1 MGVIDIVD
9 FYVKCSDVYGMYILP
24 VGTVTVASVAV
35 GEVRGTMVVGSVTFG
50 EVISDVVGVTS
61 PGNVTLKLN
70 LDQNFLFYLHILL
83 CIKHQS

>member
-1 MGVIDIVD
+1 
-9 FYVKCSDVYGMYILP
+9 MYILP

-35 GEVRGTMVVGSVTFG
+35 GEVISIGTMVVGSVTFG

-61 PGNVTLKLN
+61 PENVTLKLN